1 VVDCNWLGP
10 DPKQDCLKGKF
21 FGVEGKI
28 IMNYIETKMKW
39 LMVVAGALTCTM
51 VYAAIA
57 PRAALQST
65 FGETLD
71 GPLAELIVRNWAI
84 LITLVGAMLIYGA
97 FNPAVRPLA
106 LAVALVSKL
115 AFVAL
120 VLANGERY
128 LGNQAGIAIAIDFLW
143 VVLFAWYLIRTSHRP
158 KNTNT

>member
-1 VVDCNWLGP
+1 MN
-10 DPKQDCLKGKF
+10 F
-21 FGVEGKI
+21 VETNI
-28 IMNYIETKMKW
+28 KW
-39 LMVVAGALTCTM
+39 LMVVAGALTCAM

-57 PRAALQST
+57 PGAALQST

-97 FNPAVRPLA
+97 FNPAARSLA
-106 LAVALVSKL
+106 LVIALVSKL

-143 VVLFAWYLIRTSHRP
+143 VVLFALYLIRTTSWL
-158 KNTNT
+158 KTANN